1 MDLTRRAMILGS
13 AALATAARG
22 ASQPPD
28 SLQDWLAAHA
38 RAIRTVDPHDED
50 FTDLEP
56 IARGVGKARVVQL
69 GEPSHN
75 AGTCFAA
82 KARLIKF
89 LHQRL
94 KFDVV
99 VWESGIYD
107 VTLADAGLRA
117 GEDPSTAAQRG
128 ILRNWAGS
136 EECRPLFD
144 YAQKSLTTARPLTM
158 AGFDSSLTA
167 PFASLAAELRKFA
180 GLPTDPQ
187 LQRDA
192 TAVVEEFIAAFG
204 AISRYAEAF
213 DALMVRLTKTGGDAR
228 KQAIDTWERETGA
241 E

>member
-56 IARGVGKARVVQL
+56 IAAAIGKARVVQL

-75 AGTCFAA
+75 AGSCFAA

-99 VWESGIYD
+99 IWESGIYD
-107 VTLADAGLRA
+107 VTLVDAALRG
-117 GEDPSTAAQRG
+117 GEAPVTAARRG
-128 ILRNWAGS
+128 LLRNWASS
-136 EECRPLFD
+136 EECRPLFE
-144 YAQKSLTTARPLTM
+144 YAQKTQATARPLAM
-158 AGFDSSLTA
+158 AGFDST
-167 PFASLAAELRKFA
+167 
-180 GLPTDPQ
+180 
-187 LQRDA
+187 
-192 TAVVEEFIAAFG
+192 
-204 AISRYAEAF
+204 
-213 DALMVRLTKTGGDAR
+213 
-228 KQAIDTWERETGA
+228 
-241 E
+241 